1 MLSLPDVGRRPPSGK
16 IYFNKAIARQ
26 PHSAQRQYRVI
37 LSRCAA
43 QHTDTNSGEEKEEDV
58 SKATLIWRAIKLP
71 IYTVALIPI
80 AVSFFTKLLNFH

>member
-1 MLSLPDVGRRPPSGK
+1 MLSLPDVGPRPPSGK
-16 IYFNKAIARQ
+16 IYFNKAIGRQ
-26 PHSAQRQYRVI
+26 AHSAQRQYRV

-43 QHTDTNSGEEKEEDV
+43 QHTDTNSGEEKEEDI

-80 AVSFFTKLLNFH
+80 AVSFFTKLLNSY